1 MVPDKQHAKFGA
13 PVSFTVSAV
22 DPGNLPVQLAVG
34 GMPAGA
40 SFDPASGRFDWV
52 PNASQAG
59 KYKVTFTGVNSAAQT
74 STAQTTIEVDSG
86 TPVLTPSKQFSC
98 SSGSIASLTG
108 KWLAAPGSTLSDS
121 TGSAMELGGTKVKV
135 NGQNVPVLFS
145 SATRVNFLCPVIDP
159 GTQLSV
165 TVETDAGT
173 TEPVTTMMQEA
184 SPTILSLE
192 DQSQAQGVVSFPDTT
207 DLAMMR
213 NFRVPAHPAQPGDQ
227 IMIWAS
233 GLGPTA
239 ASAGTVLVKLGDAA
253 AKVESVNAVPGQ
265 AGLYTIQVQ
274 VPVVVAFGDAVPV
287 QIQVATPDGRQFN
300 SNTVTATIEPV
311 RQ

>member
-1 MVPDKQHAKFGA
+1 
-13 PVSFTVSAV
+13 
-22 DPGNLPVQLAVG
+22 
-34 GMPAGA
+34 
-40 SFDPASGRFDWV
+40 
-52 PNASQAG
+52 
-59 KYKVTFTGVNSAAQT
+59 
-74 STAQTTIEVDSG
+74 
-86 TPVLTPSKQFSC
+86 
-98 SSGSIASLTG
+98 
-108 KWLAAPGSTLSDS
+108 
-121 TGSAMELGGTKVKV
+121 MELGGTKVKV

-145 SATRVNFLCPVIDP
+145 SATRVNFLCPVMDP

-253 AKVESVNAVPGQ
+253 AKVESVNAVSGQ